1 MTFGLA
7 EVFWKFGPYRKT
19 PRIGG
24 VRGGSESKNCGSWL
38 GDNRLASFACFSE
51 SYGALRHNPGENVD
65 FVTKFEK
72 ALRKRYQHLKTEMA
86 KIEHLID
93 AFEKGAK
100 RGAKKGVSRLS
111 AAARKKI
118 SLAQKARWARAKK
131 E

>member
-1 MTFGLA
+1 M
-7 EVFWKFGPYRKT
+7 
-19 PRIGG
+19 
-24 VRGGSESKNCGSWL
+24 
-38 GDNRLASFACFSE
+38 
-51 SYGALRHNPGENVD
+51 D

-72 ALRKRYQHLKTEMA
+72 ALRKKHHALMTDLA

-100 RGAKKGVSRLS
+100 RGAKTGVSRLS

-131 E
+131 G

>member
-1 MTFGLA
+1 
-7 EVFWKFGPYRKT
+7 
-19 PRIGG
+19 
-24 VRGGSESKNCGSWL
+24 
-38 GDNRLASFACFSE
+38 
-51 SYGALRHNPGENVD
+51 VD

-131 E
+131 G